1 MSEATWNEPYVGG
14 ATTNGVTS
22 WLGVLVTWLREKAHE
37 APPAPSALVATMK
50 RAAGE
55 VGAPL
60 LASTSLDDLNDRLE
74 HAIVGPALQRLG
86 AEATHLVTIDTLA
99 ASAAPSE
106 PPAEMIRVL
115 GAGPA
120 GIVVRSGRLHAALAS
135 VMIQLLV
142 EFGPQAMGTGGL
154 DVTAFV
160 TAPGVH
166 STVKRCVVQGL
177 RSSVALLG
185 IIHAQMEGERP
196 APWLSLALAEVF
208 RDGLYEYMRYLAS
221 LPLHVPADLVPAT
234 DRFDLQALQHEVEAA
249 ESLWANIADPDGE
262 LHLCGVPDDDA
273 DP

>member
-1 MSEATWNEPYVGG
+1 MSEATWNEPFAGG
-14 ATTNGVTS
+14 ATTNGLTS
-22 WLGVLVTWLREKAHE
+22 WLGVLVTWLRERSRDAS
-37 APPAPSALVATMK
+37 PASSALVATMK

-60 LASTSLDDLNDRLE
+60 LRATSRDDLDDRLE
-74 HAIVGPALQRLG
+74 QAIVGPALRRLD
-86 AEATHLVTIDTLA
+86 AEAAHLITIDTLTA
-99 ASAAPSE
+99 IAAPAE
-106 PPAEMIRVL
+106 PPAEMVRVL

-120 GIVVRSGRLHAALAS
+120 GIVVQSGRLHAAHAS
-135 VMIQLLV
+135 VIMQILV
-142 EFGPQAMGTGGL
+142 EHGPAALGNEEL

-177 RSSVALLG
+177 RSSAALLG
-185 IIHAQMEGERP
+185 IVHAMMEGERP
-196 APWLSLALAEVF
+196 EPWLSLALAEVF

-221 LPLHVPADLVPAT
+221 LPLHVPMDLVPLAE
-234 DRFDLQALQHEVEAA
+234 RFDLRALQHEVEAA
-249 ESLWANIADPDGE
+249 ESLWQSIADPDGE